1 MKKNRNQ
8 MTEVFTKTVIT
19 SEVDETRQRIL
30 DASETIFS
38 EIGYEATTVR
48 AICELA
54 NVKNIGAVNYY
65 FQGKENLY
73 RETVKNALRMC
84 SEGAPFPIWAPN
96 TPPSD
101 KLRDF
106 IRVMM
111 SRVLR
116 AARVSQIKLMMR
128 EFTEPSQACREA
140 VKEYI
145 QPIAQTMHDI
155 LTELLPE
162 MSIER
167 RWLIGFSIVGQ
178 CLYYRQNRAVAEI
191 LIGVDAIT
199 QLELERLA
207 DHIAAFSLAALG
219 FAPPLGAGQVPLGG
233 ST

>member
-1 MKKNRNQ
+1 MKKNRNN
-8 MTEVFTKTVIT
+8 MTEVVTKSCIT

-30 DASETIFS
+30 DASEAIFS

-54 NVKNIGAVNYY
+54 SVKNIGAVNYY

-84 SEGAPFPIWAPN
+84 SEGAPFPVWAPN
-96 TPPSD
+96 TPPSE

-145 QPIAQTMHDI
+145 QPIAQVMHGI

-162 MSIER
+162 MPIER
-167 RWLIGFSIVGQ
+167 RWLVGFSIVGQ

-191 LIGVDAIT
+191 LIGADAIA

-219 FAPPLGAGQVPLGG
+219 FAPPLGTGQVPLGG